1 MKYKIEELIYN
12 LFTITNHSRI
22 LGKYVGYFFVFGS
35 YMQIASLLHFYTN
48 NEEIDEF
55 EKWYPFLSVV
65 LNYPIYLLK
74 EKTNNSSISIYDIFG
89 YSILGV
95 LTAMFI
101 FSMVLSNVK
110 SNLHFRYENFLFLF
124 KYFLLFYQFFFFVP
138 LCLVFGNIEYSYNNI
153 KQVVIN
159 VLLLILTLGFQIII
173 AYVNIISSIS
183 EYDFFYSID
192 TTTSI
197 NLMFLQSIMIVTSI
211 IISKTPI
218 FLFAGYIAFF
228 LFLFKMT
235 YDYINRFLFS
245 NQSFNKINAISLI
258 VLYER
263 SLNSAVMKYT
273 FDKYGKMYHSYYI
286 PTIVIFYFVHEIFD
300 YVNEA
305 FVLNYSLSQCDLNK
319 VRKLNEIIKYT
330 KSLTYLFSQ
339 TENEFIYKKI
349 GLCIHHYKACTND
362 RCIFKIEDENGT
374 TKQNL
379 NFNNITDRSSFL
391 SKLESNSFLMIK
403 ELFETHSVR
412 NKHSFDFIVEYVQFL
427 IFYINNFE
435 LAMVEIET
443 ALINNSFCLSQKI
456 VLKKLNQYAKE
467 LIIQKSTNQFLFSYT
482 NNDSIWKISTMLSV
496 IAYDKTANEM
506 KNQIYIAVEQKRKF
520 WLLLENEDIVIEDLY
535 ETGRKFFKHKSIL
548 GSLWKKINRIS
559 NKNVDSE
566 ITLLYCDFLSKICED
581 KIDSEL
587 ILEKIGATSENYQD
601 ELYSNRFKSDT
612 GVIMI
617 KGDQSVNP
625 GLITYINDALLK
637 FLKYDNKNELIGT
650 NIKCIIPGDI
660 GNVHDEIIKNYFE
673 KGKSQI
679 TKKTLSFLLVKS
691 KKKYLLPVHILVT
704 FLPNYDDTI
713 EGISLIRPRVNTHET
728 IICNE
733 DGVIDSS
740 TERIAQLLNLTPE
753 QYEKNSCYVETFFP
767 KLMKPERYNKTPKFF
782 SDEIM
787 VNLKKTELKVDILCP
802 KENMLDKK
810 KYKIRTR
817 NINDTIPSS
826 QSDNTDRSSN
836 SMITNNNDSQ
846 KSNSSIAL
854 QDSPQQSPRK
864 VTTFT
869 LSGSSPSKYLT
880 NKEMLVHLIKERF
893 SPRLKSKAQNECL
906 EKNKSCKLP
915 KLTNQKKLVYQYHNK
930 FEQMSSSRNL
940 SEKDKH
946 DHAKISN
953 IFRRLTS
960 SLIMNTLTEKAEI
973 TLYHLCLKVLNQTV
987 KVRILTIPSDSLF
1000 TVRKNDDHLS
1010 AFSEHGVEENS
1021 KYKKIT
1027 KDEEDIKR
1035 DIQYEVGSVSSGKDS
1050 SLSLA
1055 KYLKTLKEKP
1065 NDDFHNNMLIGILMS
1080 IVTFIITISIMVVIT
1095 LFFRYSRRFVQLT
1108 FKYFST
1114 LNYLLNISK
1123 FSSLELTE
1131 IYLSVNLS
1139 DEDLKLFGEP
1149 SEHLIDNG
1157 VQLLGIFS
1165 DFLRLLNQIFGFDF
1179 VKTDFNTAITYSSS
1193 NWNIV
1198 MSFINGVYKIIH
1210 NSIDL
1215 NYLTIKEN
1223 IINFSEVFYHNFIIL
1238 SQNFESHYYD
1248 KKNAYFYVL
1257 LIFVCF
1263 CFLFNLLMLSFLIIS
1278 YRSKRKEHFQ
1288 IISAFEQIKNSE
1300 IFWILEKIDS
1310 FESKYIET
1318 FKNFDSF
1325 KGKKILCNL
1334 EKSESVISKKNE
1346 NRLHKKQLAQM
1357 SHYNI
1362 LGTSEQMQE
1371 TNNLL
1376 MKEANSKLLIMREN
1390 IKKMFILN
1398 TLIIQLI
1405 VLLFSLGSF
1414 LLGRYFI
1421 QLMTKYQTISY
1432 DLLMNRFYLNFSF
1445 YRYSLLFINFFKFIK
1460 LKDDD
1465 EKSKND
1471 KLVLNK
1477 TLSIFNF
1484 LSADIKRNYHLFDSN
1499 ISIIM
1504 SDEICNISELN
1515 SIIKTCQINEYQYTL
1530 QKGIKSLVS
1539 FYLKNI
1545 EESYSIFEN
1554 YQSNIAN
1561 ISQVYLNTNT
1571 KISRLVIED
1580 ILVVFEDIY
1589 YQINH
1594 NLWSYIK
1601 YGILFFC
1608 ILCLSFILIFLGLVF
1623 LKLKLFIQAIK
1634 DEEILCNRLI
1644 GEIPYDIIMLNNDLR
1659 IKLKGVCPQK

>member
-55 EKWYPFLSVV
+55 EKGYPFLSVV
-65 LNYPIYLLK
+65 LNYPIYLLR
-74 EKTNNSSISIYDIFG
+74 EKSKNSSISIYDIFG
-89 YSILGV
+89 YSIIGMFTV
-95 LTAMFI
+95 MFI
-101 FSMVLSNVK
+101 FSLVLSNMK
-110 SNLHFRYENFLFLF
+110 SNMHFKYEKFLFLF
-124 KYFLLFYQFFFFVP
+124 KYLLLFYQFFFFIP

-153 KQVVIN
+153 EQVVIN
-159 VLLLILTLGFQIII
+159 VFMLILTLGFQIITS
-173 AYVNIISSIS
+173 YVNIISSIS

-192 TTTSI
+192 TTISI
-197 NLMFLQSIMIVTSI
+197 NLMFMQGIMVIASI
-211 IISKTPI
+211 IILKSPI
-218 FLFAGYIAFF
+218 FLFAGYIAFY

-235 YDYINRFLFS
+235 YDYIVRFLFS
-245 NQSFNKINAISLI
+245 NYSFNKINAISLI

-263 SLNSAVMKYT
+263 AINSVVMKYT
-273 FDKYGKMYHSYYI
+273 FNKYGKMYYSYYI
-286 PTIVIFYFVHEIFD
+286 PSIIIFYFVNEVFD

-305 FVLNYSLSQCDLNK
+305 CVLNYSLSQCVLNK
-319 VRKLNEIIKYT
+319 VSSLNEIIKYA

-339 TENEFIYKKI
+339 IENEFIYKKI
-349 GLCIHHYKACTND
+349 GLCIHHYKTCTNE
-362 RCIFKIEDENGT
+362 RCIFKIEDENEPA
-374 TKQNL
+374 QQ
-379 NFNNITDRSSFL
+379 NFNFDNNTGRSNFL
-391 SKLESNSFLMIK
+391 SKLESNSLLVIK
-403 ELFETHSVR
+403 ELYETHNVR

-443 ALINNSFCLSQKI
+443 ALINNSLCLSQKI

-467 LIIQKSTNQFLFSYT
+467 LIIQKSANQFLFSYT
-482 NNDSIWKISTMLSV
+482 NNDSVWKISTMLSV
-496 IAYDKTANEM
+496 ITYDKTANEM
-506 KNQIYIAVEQKRKF
+506 KNEIYIAVEQKRKF
-520 WLLLENEDIVIEDLY
+520 WLLLENEDIVIEELY

-548 GSLWKKINRIS
+548 GSLWKKINKIS

-566 ITLLYCDFLSKICED
+566 ITLLYCDFLSKVCED

-587 ILEKIGATSENYQD
+587 ILERIGGTSENYQD

-637 FLKYDNKNELIGT
+637 FLKYDNKNELLGN
-650 NIKCIIPGDI
+650 NIKCIIPGEI

-679 TKKTLSFLLVKS
+679 TKKTLSFLSVKS

-704 FLPNYDDTI
+704 FLPNYQDTI

-733 DGVIDSS
+733 DGIIDSS

-753 QYEKNSCYVETFFP
+753 QFEKNTCYVETFFP
-767 KLMKPERYNKTPKFF
+767 KLMKPEGNNKTPKFF
-782 SDEIM
+782 SEEIM

-802 KENMLDKK
+802 KVNMLDKK
-810 KYKIRTR
+810 KYKIKTR

-836 SMITNNNDSQ
+836 SMITNNNNSP
-846 KSNSSIAL
+846 KSNSSISIH
-854 QDSPQQSPRK
+854 DSPPYSPRK
-864 VTTFT
+864 IGTFT
-869 LSGSSPSKYLT
+869 LGGSPVSKHQS
-880 NKEMLVHLIKERF
+880 NKEILVNLIKERF
-893 SPRLKSKAQNECL
+893 SPRRRTKTQSEYPEQKKL
-906 EKNKSCKLP
+906 CKLP
-915 KLTNQKKLVYQYHNK
+915 KLTSQKKLVYQYHNK
-930 FEQMSSSRNL
+930 FEQVSSSRNL

-960 SLIMNTLTEKAEI
+960 SLILNTLTEKTEI
-973 TLYHLCLKVLNQTV
+973 TLYHLCLKVLNQSV

-1010 AFSEHGVEENS
+1010 AFSVHGVEENS
-1021 KYKKIT
+1021 RYKKIAQD
-1027 KDEEDIKR
+1027 DEDKKR
-1035 DIQYEVGSVSSGKDS
+1035 EIQYEVGSVSSGKDS

-1065 NDDFHNNMLIGILMS
+1065 NDDFHNHMLIGILMS
-1080 IVTFIITISIMVVIT
+1080 IVTFAITISIMVAIT

-1108 FKYFST
+1108 FQYFST

-1131 IYLSVNLS
+1131 LHLSIKLS
-1139 DEDLKLFGEP
+1139 DEDLKLFG
-1149 SEHLIDNG
+1149 STSQHLIDNG
-1157 VQLLGIFS
+1157 VQLLGIFRE
-1165 DFLRLLNQIFGFDF
+1165 FLRVLNQIFGFDF

-1210 NSIDL
+1210 NSVDL

-1223 IINFSEVFYHNFIIL
+1223 IINFSEVFYQNFIIL
-1238 SQNFESHYYD
+1238 SQNFESKYFE
-1248 KKNAYFYVL
+1248 KKDIYSYVL
-1257 LIFVCF
+1257 LIFVIF
-1263 CFLFNLLMLSFLIIS
+1263 CSFFNLLMLTFLIIS

-1300 IFWILEKIDS
+1300 IFSILEKIDK
-1310 FESKYIET
+1310 FESKYIEI
-1318 FKNFDSF
+1318 FKNFEAF
-1325 KGKKILCNL
+1325 KGKKIFCNL
-1334 EKSESVISKKNE
+1334 EKSENVISKKNE
-1346 NRLHKKQLAQM
+1346 NRLRKKQLAQK

-1390 IKKMFILN
+1390 IKQMFIVN

-1405 VLLFSLGSF
+1405 VILFSLGSF

-1421 QLMTKYQTISY
+1421 QMMTKYQTISY
-1432 DLLMNRFYLNFSF
+1432 NLLMNRFFLNFSF

-1460 LKDDD
+1460 LND
-1465 EKSKND
+1465 EKEKND
-1471 KLVLNK
+1471 KLILNK
-1477 TLSIFNF
+1477 TLSIFND
-1484 LSADIKRNYHLFDSN
+1484 LSADIKQNFDLFDSN

-1504 SDEICNISELN
+1504 NDEICNITELN
-1515 SIIKTCQINEYQYTL
+1515 SIIKTCQIDEYQYTL

-1561 ISQVYLNTNT
+1561 ISQVYLNSNT

-1580 ILVVFEDIY
+1580 ILIVFEDIY

-1594 NLWSYIK
+1594 NLRSHINN
-1601 YGILFFC
+1601 GILFFC
-1608 ILCLSFILIFLGLVF
+1608 ILCFGFVLIFLGLVF